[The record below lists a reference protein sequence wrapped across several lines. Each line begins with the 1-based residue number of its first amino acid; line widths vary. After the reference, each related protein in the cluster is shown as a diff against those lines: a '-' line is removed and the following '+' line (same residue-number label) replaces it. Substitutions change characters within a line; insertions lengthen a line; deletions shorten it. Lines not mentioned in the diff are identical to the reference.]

1 MKMPWSFL
9 KRRRTEDP
17 APAEVDEAKET
28 SDTEEK
34 AASLVD
40 RPPVAPASPGYRAPE
55 MQGEVAS
62 ETTVPAVSVD
72 DSAVP
77 PAILTVNV
85 QNAQAT
91 HSPGSRRRPSAPHTQ
106 RGKAVASSRG
116 GRPNASKAE
125 KQVAPPSDPGS
136 GANDGSVQS
145 ASVLDEEIKNLRRQL
160 AEKLRL
166 QNIQLKKMLDRYS

>member
-9 KRRRTEDP
+9 KRRRVEDP
-17 APAEVDEAKET
+17 APTEVDEAKET

-40 RPPVAPASPGYRAPE
+40 RPSVAPASLWYLVPE
-55 MQGEVAS
+55 MEGEAAS

-72 DSAVP
+72 D
-77 PAILTVNV
+77 
-85 QNAQAT
+85 AQPT
-91 HSPGSRRRPSAPHTQ
+91 HSPGSRRRPSATHTQ

-125 KQVAPPSDPGS
+125 KQVAPPSDPES
-136 GANDGSVQS
+136 GAIDGSVQS
-145 ASVLDEEIKNLRRQL
+145 AFVLDDEIKNLRRQL